1 MANTPTTNKAEDGE
15 IDLDTLEQVAGGAGN
30 VAQKLNPLHSDW
42 AGPVEAPVHAADPGG
57 EGGGLVGEPKSHIGI
72 THGPVIDPFHGQ
84 DPIAEPKFPI
94 GTHGPI
100 MEPVHGGTPVGEP
113 KFPIGIGHG
122 PIVEPIH
129 GQDPVGEPKF
139 PIGTHGPIVEPVHGG
154 TPVGEPKFPIGI
166 GHGPVVHD
174 PIGIVDHTTHPVG
187 HVTPKQEPGIIGV
200 VEHAGAKVV
209 ETVESTATKVADGIK
224 DVFGKL

>member
-30 VAQKLNPLHSDW
+30 VAQKLNSLHSDW

-100 MEPVHGGTPVGEP
+100 MEP
-113 KFPIGIGHG
+113 
-122 PIVEPIH
+122 IH
-129 GQDPVGEPKF
+129 GQDPIGEPKF
-139 PIGTHGPIVEPVHGG
+139 PIGTHGPIMEPVHGG

-187 HVTPKQEPGIIGV
+187 HVTPKQEPGVIGA

-209 ETVESTATKVADGIK
+209 DTVEQAASKVADAAK
-224 DVFGKL
+224 SLFGKL